1 MRRDVEAAE
10 RMITRLSDLLRLT
23 LENVGE
29 QETSLREELE
39 FLERYL
45 ETVKAVSGDITKAD
59 TLPAAIDGARHIVF
73 TAGCRSGFPVRE
85 PLVKATEY
93 QGVINTLE
101 AARRG
106 GFAGRFLYMTSSGVM
121 IPSFSAVCLNL
132 WKGNTLIWRRR
143 VEDEIRASGL
153 DYTIIRTGI
162 LLNRAGGQRVIE
174 VTQRPLPL
182 SPHYRIA
189 RADVAEVFLAALEH
203 PRATRATF
211 EIIWGPRGRP
221 EALGGLLDRVEPD
234 ARLASTSAP

>member
-1 MRRDVEAAE
+1 MNMEQPVLVIGGTRGTGLLIARLLHHQSTPIRVLARDRSRAVPLFN
-10 RMITRLSDLLRLT
+10 RTV
-23 LENVGE
+23 NVI
-29 QETSLREELE
+29 
-39 FLERYL
+39 
-45 ETVKAVSGDITKAD
+45 SGDVTKED
-59 TLPAAIDGARHIVF
+59 TLPAALDGVRHITF

-85 PLVKATEY
+85 PLVKTTEY

-143 VEDEIRASGL
+143 VEDEIRESGL
-153 DYTIIRTGI
+153 DYTIIRTGV
-162 LLNRAGGQRVIE
+162 LLNRASGQRVIE

-182 SPHYRIA
+182 SPRYRIA

-211 EIIWGPRGRP
+211 EVVWGPLGKP
-221 EALGGLLDRVEPD
+221 EVFAGLLDRLEPD
-234 ARLASTSAP
+234 AG